1 MIIIFILGVV
11 FRECILVILSFI
23 LRVCFLT
30 EIIGGICCSM
40 NIIIWRRC
48 LGFILWW
55 KAKEFHC
62 CNEAWKRK
70 LPKNQTAVIQD
81 WMCESNTSTV
91 HACVK
96 YLYSVKMLTSNIANL
111 GRYRPLLDWSYRF
124 LRTQWSL
131 WKGVHVIL
139 SFGVRG
145 QQKISKNN
153 SRKNRSLDPLAFIM
167 QDSFRPRLH

>member
-11 FRECILVILSFI
+11 FRECILVIFSFI

-30 EIIGGICCSM
+30 EIIGGVCCSM

-70 LPKNQTAVIQD
+70 LPKKQTAVIQD

-111 GRYRPLLDWSYRF
+111 GRYRPLAWLKLSVFTHPMIFVKRRARYTQFWSEGA
-124 LRTQWSL
+124 T
-131 WKGVHVIL
+131 KN
-139 SFGVRG
+139 
-145 QQKISKNN
+145 QQEQQS
-153 SRKNRSLDPLAFIM
+153 
-167 QDSFRPRLH
+167 